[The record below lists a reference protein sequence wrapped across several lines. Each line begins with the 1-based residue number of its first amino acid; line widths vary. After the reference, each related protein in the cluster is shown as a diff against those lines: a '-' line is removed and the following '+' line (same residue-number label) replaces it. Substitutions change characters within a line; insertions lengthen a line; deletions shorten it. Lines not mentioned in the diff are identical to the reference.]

1 MAAAKAKN
9 RGLGRGLDALF
20 ADQAP
25 VVEPE
30 KEVVAEKPVEGNSV
44 IYIDI
49 NNIKPNENQ
58 PRKVFDEEKIAE
70 LSASIIEHGIIQP
83 LVVRKNRV
91 GYEIVAGE
99 RRWRAARKAELKR
112 SPLLDQRFY

>member
-1 MAAAKAKN
+1 MLRSFLNGRKINNGSGKSKEQ
-9 RGLGRGLDALF
+9 RVRRGLDALF

-70 LSASIIEHGIIQP
+70 LSASIIEHGII
-83 LVVRKNRV
+83 
-91 GYEIVAGE
+91 
-99 RRWRAARKAELKR
+99 
-112 SPLLDQRFY
+112 RFSC

>member
-1 MAAAKAKN
+1 MLCSQIKLQWWN
-9 RGLGRGLDALF
+9 QR
-20 ADQAP
+20 
-25 VVEPE
+25 

-83 LVVRKNRV
+83 F
-91 GYEIVAGE
+91 
-99 RRWRAARKAELKR
+99 
-112 SPLLDQRFY
+112 SC

>member
-49 NNIKPNENQ
+49 PCY
-58 PRKVFDEEKIAE
+58 
-70 LSASIIEHGIIQP
+70 L
-83 LVVRKNRV
+83 
-91 GYEIVAGE
+91 
-99 RRWRAARKAELKR
+99 
-112 SPLLDQRFY
+112 